1 MEENDKLDLVNR
13 IYSCFLQ
20 AMEFDP
26 RVQLSTGVGAN
37 HTQHTHNTEISE
49 HLTPLDLRHAEDMV
63 IIACEVL
70 YEVKKYDFSVFNPI
84 NFQIVVMAEY
94 GMTYFPDSIPLRHW
108 LLKMYAKLGLVSLV
122 NEICENFPELN
133 DQDHER
139 LGAFRYSV
147 YTDFGMETDL
157 DELITTYRDFYTD
170 TI

>member
-1 MEENDKLDLVNR
+1 
-13 IYSCFLQ
+13 
-20 AMEFDP
+20 
-26 RVQLSTGVGAN
+26 
-37 HTQHTHNTEISE
+37 
-49 HLTPLDLRHAEDMV
+49 MV

-133 DQDHER
+133 D
-139 LGAFRYSV
+139 
-147 YTDFGMETDL
+147 
-157 DELITTYRDFYTD
+157 
-170 TI
+170 